1 MKFTP
6 TDVRWARLTWE
17 AIFPHDD
24 EAELVGMAHLD
35 VDNFLDDLAAH
46 TPWRAVLALKIA
58 FLVCMVSPLLTLGR
72 FATLASLPH
81 ELREKALYKLLY
93 HPNYFLRQLVAVLKG
108 AGALLYAA
116 HPANRARIT
125 ATPRPLLQLVRSPS
139 KIP

>member
-1 MKFTP
+1 MKFTR

-17 AIFPHDD
+17 TIFPDD
-24 EAELVGMAHLD
+24 VEAELVGFEHLD
-35 VDNFLDDLAAH
+35 IDKFLDELAAR

-72 FATLASLPH
+72 FTTLASLTP

-116 HPANRARIT
+116 HPANRERIT
-125 ATPRPLLQLVRSPS
+125 ATPKPLLQLVRSPS